1 MKHKH
6 KHKHKRKHK
15 AESLT
20 ELISAMAIFM
30 AILAVIAEFFAMEI
44 KIFAKLKHLDDYIF
58 NSSFA
63 INHEIN
69 KDNKKI
75 ILENLLIQNNEQ
87 KFNWLDNNTLEFVTL
102 SNDKILIKRTN

>member
-30 AILAVIAEFFAMEI
+30 AILAVIAEF
-44 KIFAKLKHLDDYIF
+44 FAKLKHLDDYIF